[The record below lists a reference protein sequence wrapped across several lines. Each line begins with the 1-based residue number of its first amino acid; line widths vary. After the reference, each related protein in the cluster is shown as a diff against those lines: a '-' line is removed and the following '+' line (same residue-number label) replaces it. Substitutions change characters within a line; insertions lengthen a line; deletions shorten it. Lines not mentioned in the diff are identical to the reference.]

1 MIIKTIVLFVSSKN
15 FKRKSSYIDFIYPK
29 IYFFQV
35 PKLYSFANPSAA
47 FPQFFFST
55 WLVPNYY
62 QRLMTHRTLIWDST
76 V

>member
-29 IYFFQV
+29 IYFFLV

-47 FPQFFFST
+47 FPQFFF
-55 WLVPNYY
+55 
-62 QRLMTHRTLIWDST
+62 QHDSFQT
-76 V
+76 IINAS